1 MNIDR
6 THKENVLYVEDRGIM
21 PCANSSIL
29 SNISLEDMYNFVK
42 EDLALAQYN
51 QINEEEEE
59 EIEFD
64 EDGFPISFPNNS
76 EPVKEL
82 GLLGQ
87 DIIASENPIVDLI
100 VNAEDAFKRNVSLEC
115 NDNNYINVLAGALKQ
130 AIQKIEELERKVEE
144 LQCK

>member
-6 THKENVLYVEDRGIM
+6 THKENILYVEDKGIM
-21 PCANSSIL
+21 LCANSSNL

-59 EIEFD
+59 REFD

-115 NDNNYINVLAGALKQ
+115 NDNNYVNVLAGALKQ

>member
-6 THKENVLYVEDRGIM
+6 THKENVVYIEDRAIM

-51 QINEEEEE
+51 QINEEVEEV
-59 EIEFD
+59 EFD
-64 EDGFPISFPNNS
+64 EEGFPVSFPNNS

-87 DIIASENPIVDLI
+87 DIISSENPVVDLI
-100 VNAEDAFKRNVSLEC
+100 VNAEDAFKRNASLEC
-115 NDNNYINVLAGALKQ
+115 NDNNYVNVLAGALKQ
-130 AIQKIEELERKVEE
+130 AIQKIDKLEKEIEELRR
-144 LQCK
+144 

>member
-6 THKENVLYVEDRGIM
+6 THKENVLYIKEGTNVKTI
-21 PCANSSIL
+21 SSFNL
-29 SNISLEDMYNFVK
+29 SDITLEDMYNFVK

-51 QINEEEEE
+51 QINEEEEM
-59 EIEFD
+59 EFD

-76 EPVKEL
+76 EVVKEL

-87 DIIASENPIVDLI
+87 DIITSENPVVDLI

-115 NDNNYINVLAGALKQ
+115 NDNNYVNVLAGALKQ
-130 AIQKIEELERKVEE
+130 AIQKIEKLEREIEE
-144 LQCK
+144 LRR

>member
-6 THKENVLYVEDRGIM
+6 THKENILYIKEGTNVKTI
-21 PCANSSIL
+21 SSFNL
-29 SNISLEDMYNFVK
+29 SDITLEDMYNFVK

-51 QINEEEEE
+51 QINEEEE

-115 NDNNYINVLAGALKQ
+115 NDNNYVNVLAGALKQ

>member
-6 THKENVLYVEDRGIM
+6 THKENVLYIEDRGIM

-51 QINEEEEE
+51 QINEEVEEVECDE
-59 EIEFD
+59 E
-64 EDGFPISFPNNS
+64 GFPVSFPNNS

-82 GLLGQ
+82 GVLGQ
-87 DIIASENPIVDLI
+87 DIVFSENPVVDLI

-115 NDNNYINVLAGALKQ
+115 NDNNYVNVLAGALKQ
-130 AIQKIEELERKVEE
+130 AIQKIETLEKEVEK
-144 LQCK
+144 LKQK

>member
-6 THKENVLYVEDRGIM
+6 THKENVLYIKEGTNVKTI
-21 PCANSSIL
+21 SSFNL
-29 SNISLEDMYNFVK
+29 SDITLEDMYNFVK

-51 QINEEEEE
+51 QINEEEEM
-59 EIEFD
+59 EFD

-76 EPVKEL
+76 EVVKEL

-87 DIIASENPIVDLI
+87 DIITSENPVVDLI

-115 NDNNYINVLAGALKQ
+115 NDNNYVNVLAGALKL
-130 AIQKIEELERKVEE
+130 AIQKIEKLERDIEE
-144 LQCK
+144 LRR

>member
-6 THKENVLYVEDRGIM
+6 THKENILYIKEGTNVKTI
-21 PCANSSIL
+21 SSFNL
-29 SNISLEDMYNFVK
+29 SDITLEDMYNFVK

-51 QINEEEEE
+51 QINEEEDM
-59 EIEFD
+59 EFD

-76 EPVKEL
+76 EVVKEL

-87 DIIASENPIVDLI
+87 DIITSENPVVDLI

-115 NDNNYINVLAGALKQ
+115 NDNNYVNVLAGALKQ

>member
-6 THKENVLYVEDRGIM
+6 THKENILYVEDRGIM
-21 PCANSSIL
+21 LCANSSNL

-51 QINEEEEE
+51 QINEEEE

-115 NDNNYINVLAGALKQ
+115 NDNNYVNVLAGALKQ

>member
-51 QINEEEEE
+51 QINEEEEM
-59 EIEFD
+59 EFD

-76 EPVKEL
+76 EVVKEL

-87 DIIASENPIVDLI
+87 DIITSENPVVDLI

-115 NDNNYINVLAGALKQ
+115 NDNNYVNVLAGALKQ
-130 AIQKIEELERKVEE
+130 AIQKIEKLERDIEE
-144 LQCK
+144 LRR

>member
-6 THKENVLYVEDRGIM
+6 THKENILYVEDRGIM

-51 QINEEEEE
+51 QINEEEE

-115 NDNNYINVLAGALKQ
+115 NDNNYVNVLAGALKQ

>member
-6 THKENVLYVEDRGIM
+6 THKENILYVEDRGIM
-21 PCANSSIL
+21 LCANSSNL

-51 QINEEEEE
+51 QINEEVEEV
-59 EIEFD
+59 EFD
-64 EDGFPISFPNNS
+64 EEGFPVSFPNNS

-82 GLLGQ
+82 GVLGQ
-87 DIIASENPIVDLI
+87 DIVFSENPVVDLI

-115 NDNNYINVLAGALKQ
+115 NDNNYVNVLAGALKQ
-130 AIQKIEELERKVEE
+130 AIQKIETLEKEVEK
-144 LQCK
+144 LKQK

>member
-6 THKENVLYVEDRGIM
+6 THKENILYIKEGTNGKTI
-21 PCANSSIL
+21 SSFNL
-29 SNISLEDMYNFVK
+29 SDITLEDMYNFVK

-51 QINEEEEE
+51 QINEEEEM
-59 EIEFD
+59 EFD

-76 EPVKEL
+76 EVVKEL

-87 DIIASENPIVDLI
+87 DIISSENPVVDLI

-115 NDNNYINVLAGALKQ
+115 NDNNYVNVLAGALKL
-130 AIQKIEELERKVEE
+130 AIQKIEKLERDIEE
-144 LQCK
+144 LRR

>member
-6 THKENVLYVEDRGIM
+6 THKENILYVEDKGIM
-21 PCANSSIL
+21 LCANSSNL

-51 QINEEEEE
+51 QINEEEE

-115 NDNNYINVLAGALKQ
+115 NDNNYVNVLAGALKQ
-130 AIQKIEELERKVEE
+130 AIQKIEKLEREIEE
-144 LQCK
+144 LRR

>member
-6 THKENVLYVEDRGIM
+6 THKENILYIKEGTNVKTI
-21 PCANSSIL
+21 SSFNL
-29 SNISLEDMYNFVK
+29 SDITLEDMYNFVK

-51 QINEEEEE
+51 QINEEEEM
-59 EIEFD
+59 EFD

-76 EPVKEL
+76 EVVKEL

-87 DIIASENPIVDLI
+87 DIITSENPVVDLI

-115 NDNNYINVLAGALKQ
+115 NDNNYVNVLAGA
-130 AIQKIEELERKVEE
+130 
-144 LQCK
+144 

>member
-6 THKENVLYVEDRGIM
+6 THKENILYIKEGTNVKTI
-21 PCANSSIL
+21 SSFNL
-29 SNISLEDMYNFVK
+29 SDITLEDMYNFVK

-51 QINEEEEE
+51 QINEEEEM
-59 EIEFD
+59 EFD

-76 EPVKEL
+76 EVVKEL

-87 DIIASENPIVDLI
+87 DIITSENPVVDLI

-115 NDNNYINVLAGALKQ
+115 NDNNYVNVLAGALKL
-130 AIQKIEELERKVEE
+130 AIQKIEKLERDIED
-144 LQCK
+144 LRR